1 MEKHVF
7 HFTRE
12 IGSALSTTPSYAP
25 QNRATSASK
34 TKGIVSLVLGIVAV
48 VTGFLI
54 PIVGILAG
62 IAAVILGFL
71 SRRSEPAA
79 RPLALTGI
87 ITGFAGIA
95 LGVVM
100 WIVNAIAI
108 AAVLQQ

>member
-1 MEKHVF
+1 M
-7 HFTRE
+7 
-12 IGSALSTTPSYAP
+12 STTPSYAS
-25 QNRATSASK
+25 QNSASSGSK
-34 TKGIVSLVLGIVAV
+34 TKGIVALVLGIVAIAV
-48 VTGFLI
+48 GFLV

-71 SRRSEPAA
+71 SRKSEPAA

-95 LGVVM
+95 VSIVM
-100 WIVNAIAI
+100 WIVSAIAI